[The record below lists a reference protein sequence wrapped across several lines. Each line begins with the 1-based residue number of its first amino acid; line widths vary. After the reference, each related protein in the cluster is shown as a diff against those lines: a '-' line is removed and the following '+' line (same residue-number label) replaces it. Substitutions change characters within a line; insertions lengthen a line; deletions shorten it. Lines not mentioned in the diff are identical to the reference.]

1 MSDFLRPA
9 ARYAQDLLELARDG
23 GSSDPRSEV
32 LAQLDDLER
41 RDAGLVHP
49 SGVTAE
55 EYYAEARRSLGQQAQ
70 TEKWPEPK

>member
-9 ARYAQDLLELARDG
+9 GRYAQDLLELARDG
-23 GSSDPRSEV
+23 GSTDPRAEV

-55 EYYAEARRSLGQQAQ
+55 EYYAEARHFLGQQAQ
-70 TEKWPEPK
+70 IERWSEP